1 MAGSF
6 KVAATAK
13 TLSTKHSRRTAFKNV
28 RIVFGF
34 FKSFISI

>member
-13 TLSTKHSRRTAFKNV
+13 TLHTKPSEQIAVKMFGSCSDASE
-28 RIVFGF
+28 VF
-34 FKSFISI
+34 